1 MWKEAGGSG
10 LDFDQAGSLMTQ
22 PKVYR
27 KKSNTAGRVAAE
39 LRRAIRRGELLPG
52 QHVRQEEWAHRMGVS
67 SSPTRE
73 ALKTLVAEQL
83 LTYESHRGYF
93 VTRISG
99 AEMTQIY
106 QLRKLVEGEVLRSMR
121 WPTRKEIESIRKAM
135 DRTLDLIRG
144 SDVHGA
150 VEAAR
155 DVAFMI
161 FDLSPLEIVV
171 REAKR
176 YFDMAMVYR
185 VVLVGTIE
193 DPYTNNLSMH
203 YDRVVKC
210 LESNDREGL
219 LELNSEERSRIARD
233 FFL

>member
-1 MWKEAGGSG
+1 MQFRRPA
-10 LDFDQAGSLMTQ
+10 QAGINRMTPP

-27 KKSNTAGRVAAE
+27 KKSNTAARVAAE

-52 QHVRQEEWAHRMGVS
+52 QHIRQEEWATRLGVS

-93 VTRISG
+93 VARIS
-99 AEMTQIY
+99 AQELTQLY
-106 QLRKLVEGEVLRSMR
+106 QLRKLLEGELIQSMR
-121 WPTRKEIESIRKAM
+121 WPTPSEIDDIHKAM
-135 DRTLDLIRG
+135 DRTLELVES

-150 VEAAR
+150 VEASR
-155 DVAFMI
+155 EVSFMI
-161 FDLSPLEIVV
+161 YDLSPLDLIV

-176 YFDMAMVYR
+176 YFDMTMVYR

-193 DPYTNNLSMH
+193 DPYSNNLSAQF
-203 YDRVVKC
+203 DRILKC

-219 LELNSEERSRIARD
+219 LEFNSKERSRIAHD
-233 FFL
+233 FFTFG